1 MKAGLYKIIIFSALL
16 GLLISSYL
24 TYSHYAGTGA
34 VCINEEHIKTCSNV
48 LNGPYA
54 ETIFNIPNSLI
65 GVLGFVL
72 FLILGY
78 LGIKEKNVRDLMLL
92 FSSISVLFVLY
103 LAYLVFLVIRSFCI
117 WCFAVWILIIIIFI
131 CSIFI
136 KKLI

>member
-24 TYSHYAGTGA
+24 TFSHYTNTSA
-34 VCINEEHIKTCSNV
+34 VCITEEHIKTCNNV